1 MNFSQKIFELR
12 KASGMSQEQ
21 LAEKMNVSRQSIS
34 KWELGESQ
42 PDIDRL
48 PELSKLFNVS
58 IDSLLM
64 SNEIDE
70 CKVQAEK
77 EQSEQKNN
85 GIWLEFEKQVKNYR
99 ILNCTFSYVAAL
111 IVFALIHFPYIEI
124 YTDVNRLGW
133 IWFVLLFLI
142 ATAVNIQINI
152 KITKKYLNEYNKI
165 KDKKDNNIEDKLPII

>member
-1 MNFSQKIFELR
+1 
-12 KASGMSQEQ
+12 
-21 LAEKMNVSRQSIS
+21 
-34 KWELGESQ
+34 
-42 PDIDRL
+42 
-48 PELSKLFNVS
+48 
-58 IDSLLM
+58 M

-70 CKVQAEK
+70 CKAQAEK